1 MDILFIIVNII
12 QDSKIIDQNRK
23 KKKRQEIISSCRSWA
38 KTRVGGGRGAKLIKL
53 LKKKRVELCEL
64 AYLALNSSHD

>member
-38 KTRVGGGRGAKLIKL
+38 KTRVGGGRGAKLLKL
-53 LKKKRVELCEL
+53 LKKHVELCEL
-64 AYLALNSSHD
+64 AYLALNNSHD